1 MLRFAPARLIA
12 CLLPTLWMCSR
23 SHPCQHIGPAS
34 NPEEHPVI
42 ASQLSAVSLLSV
54 GTRAF
59 RLLSRQS
66 LGRKFAGLIAM
77 WLASSLAG
85 CSLPGDSSLFTNE
98 TNEDSPFVVT
108 AVSLSGG
115 DSAAAQ
121 PVNPLL
127 TVTFSNFPDPQSLT
141 FPALRLGTR
150 TSALEYLY
158 RIELAERRI
167 VLWPRVDLLPENDYY
182 VSVSTQARSLSGQA
196 LAVPSQ
202 VRFRTSS
209 YRRAIPPT
217 QPAVTLQSLL
227 DDVLR
232 PRCAFAG
239 CHAGGSSKQAARGLD
254 FSLSAVEVRR
264 YLISTQEQSSHR
276 SLLLVEPGAP
286 ERSALLRKILMR
298 TGFTGSAGDPMPPV
312 LFSPLPPE
320 AISLLEHWIRQGA
333 P

>member
-1 MLRFAPARLIA
+1 MPRFAPAHLMA
-12 CLLPTLWMCSR
+12 CLLPAQWMCSQSR
-23 SHPCQHIGPAS
+23 PSLRISPAS
-34 NPEEHPVI
+34 NPDEHPVI
-42 ASQLSAVSLLSV
+42 ASQLGAVSLLSE
-54 GTRAF
+54 GTMAS
-59 RLLSRQS
+59 RLLSIHGTG
-66 LGRKFAGLIAM
+66 LKFVGLIGM
-77 WLASSLAG
+77 WLAASLAG
-85 CSLPGDSSLFTNE
+85 CTLPGDSSLFTS
-98 TNEDSPFVVT
+98 EDSLFVVT

-115 DSAAAQ
+115 DAAAAQ
-121 PVNPLL
+121 PVNPVM
-127 TVTFSNFPDPQSLT
+127 TVAFSDFPDPQSVT

-158 RIELAERRI
+158 RIELAERRV
-167 VLWPRVDLLPENDYY
+167 VLWPKVDLLPENDYY
-182 VSVSTQARSLSGQA
+182 VSVSTQAQSLSGQA

-209 YRRAIPPT
+209 YRRAISPP

-254 FSLSAVEVRR
+254 FSLSAAEVRR
-264 YLISTQEQSSHR
+264 YLISTKEKSSHR

-312 LFSPLPPE
+312 LFPPLPPE
-320 AISLLEHWIRQGA
+320 AISLLERWIWQGA

>member
-1 MLRFAPARLIA
+1 MPRFASAYLIA
-12 CLLPTLWMCSR
+12 SLLPAPWMCSQSR
-23 SHPCQHIGPAS
+23 PCQPISPPS
-34 NPEEHPVI
+34 NLEEHPVI
-42 ASQLSAVSLLSV
+42 ASELGAVSRLSA
-54 GTRAF
+54 GTSAL
-59 RLLSRQS
+59 RLLSRQG

-85 CSLPGDSSLFTNE
+85 CTLPGDSSLFTS
-98 TNEDSPFVVT
+98 EDSPFVVT

-115 DSAAAQ
+115 DAAAAQ
-121 PVNPLL
+121 PVNPVL
-127 TVTFSNFPDPQSLT
+127 TVTFSDFPDPQSVT

-158 RIELAERRI
+158 RIELAERRV
-167 VLWPRVDLLPENDYY
+167 VLWPKVDLLPENDYY

-209 YRRAIPPT
+209 YRRAIPPP

-232 PRCAFAG
+232 PRCASAG

-254 FSLSAVEVRR
+254 FSLSAAEVRR

-298 TGFTGSAGDPMPPV
+298 TGFTGSAGEPMPPL

-320 AISLLEHWIRQGA
+320 AISLLEHWIWQGA
-333 P
+333 R